1 MGLPHEDM
9 TTRIWYH
16 RETGKSDYRIEL
28 ETIKEYLC
36 AQEQKMY
43 KEIGDEEDNAEKKG
57 IPSYL
62 INIFTKVLS
71 DRRKLITNLLH
82 EVIGKVND
90 DNDKNKLFEFLISF
104 GFIKTE
110 NKETIFFTKG
120 DATYTYPQTPL
131 VRHHYEATC
140 EILDANG
147 LMKEAVFNRNF
158 NLNRY
163 AK

>member
-36 AQEQKMY
+36 AQEKEMY
-43 KEIGDEEDNAEKKG
+43 KEINTEEENAEKKG
-57 IPSYL
+57 IPNYL
-62 INIFTKVLS
+62 INIFTKVLI
-71 DRRKLITNLLH
+71 DRRKHISNLLSKII
-82 EVIGKVND
+82 EKVND
-90 DNDKNKLFEFLISF
+90 DNDKINLFDYLISF

-110 NKETIFFTKG
+110 NRETIFFTKG
-120 DATYTYPQTPL
+120 DEAYVFPQTPL
-131 VRHHYEATC
+131 VRHHYETTRKH
-140 EILDANG
+140 LDANG
-147 LMKEAVFNRNF
+147 WMKEAVFNRNF